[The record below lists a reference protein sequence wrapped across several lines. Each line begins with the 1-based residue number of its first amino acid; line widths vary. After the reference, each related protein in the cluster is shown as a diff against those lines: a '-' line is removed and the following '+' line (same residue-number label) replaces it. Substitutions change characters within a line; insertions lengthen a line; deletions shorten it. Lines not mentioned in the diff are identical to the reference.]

1 MRARRCTVVEV
12 VVSVLTALY
21 VKCLRTLPSFDSQ
34 AAYEVVRLS
43 MALWVKTNQNKNQKS
58 GSV

>member
-1 MRARRCTVVEV
+1 MCGRQRTVVEV
-12 VVSVLTALY
+12 VGVCTALY
-21 VKCLRTLPSFDSQ
+21 VKCLRTMPSFDSQ

-43 MALWVKTNQNKNQKS
+43 MALWVKTNQNRNQET